1 MFVGTMTRVRVQC
14 KASHDLHNGARKGL
28 PMANVTEQRETGP
41 LKGLKV
47 IDLSHVMA
55 GPTFA
60 GLVGD
65 MGADVVKVEKI
76 PGGDDARRMVP
87 PTIADESAAF
97 LIMNRNKRGIALNLK
112 TEAGRGVLS
121 RLLKDADVLIENY
134 RLGTME
140 KMGFGYSALRALN
153 PKLIYCS
160 ISGFGRTGPYADR
173 GGFDLVAQ
181 GMSGLMSITGERPGC
196 PPMKAGAPVT
206 DITAG
211 ILACV
216 GVLAALHSR
225 ASTAQGQMV
234 DTSLFEAGIAHTYW
248 HSAICLATGQS
259 PGPMGTAHPLNAPY
273 QAFPASD
280 GWITV
285 GAANQENWLRLLE
298 ALGAPEL
305 GDDPRFANN
314 AERMRNLSVLTAALT
329 PLFQHRSLAE
339 WLRRLEDSGVPAGP
353 GLDIAQMHADPHA
366 IAREMIVET
375 THPTA
380 GKVKAIGLPIKFS
393 DTPGGVRK
401 AAPLLGQHTLEVL
414 REHGFSD
421 AEIEQMA
428 AQGAVHL
435 PVSAKKGATR

>member
-1 MFVGTMTRVRVQC
+1 MKNENKTRRI
-14 KASHDLHNGARKGL
+14 
-28 PMANVTEQRETGP
+28 GP
-41 LKGLKV
+41 LAGLKV
-47 IDLSHVMA
+47 VDLSHIMA
-55 GPTFA
+55 GPA
-60 GLVGD
+60 CSMLLVD
-65 MGADVVKVEKI
+65 MGADVIKVEKM

-87 PTIADESAAF
+87 PTVADESAAF

-112 TEAGRGVLS
+112 TEEGRGVLS

-134 RLGTME
+134 RRGTME
-140 KMGFGYSALRALN
+140 KMGFGYDALHALN

-181 GMSGLMSITGERPGC
+181 GMSGLMSITGEKPGC
-196 PPMKAGAPVT
+196 PPMKVGAPLT

-216 GVLAALHSR
+216 GVLAALHARES
-225 ASTAQGQMV
+225 SGLGQMV
-234 DTSLFEAGIAHTYW
+234 DTSLFEAGITHTYW
-248 HSAICLATGQS
+248 HSAICFATGQA

-305 GDDPRFANN
+305 RDDPRFVNN
-314 AERMRNLSVLTAALT
+314 AVRMRNLSQLTEALT
-329 PLFQHRSLAE
+329 PLFQRCTVAE
-339 WLRRLEDSGVPAGP
+339 WLHRLEESGVPAGP
-353 GLDIAQMHADPHA
+353 VLDIAQMHADPQA
-366 IAREMIVET
+366 LAREMIVET

-401 AAPLLGQHTLEVL
+401 PAPLFGQHTREVL
-414 REHGFSD
+414 HELGFSD
-421 AEIEQMA
+421 AEIDRMAELGAIQMPA
-428 AQGAVHL
+428 
-435 PVSAKKGATR
+435 STKKGATR

>member
-1 MFVGTMTRVRVQC
+1 M
-14 KASHDLHNGARKGL
+14 ASVTKQNG
-28 PMANVTEQRETGP
+28 NGP

-47 IDLSHVMA
+47 IDLSHIMA
-55 GPTFA
+55 GPA
-60 GLVGD
+60 CSMLLAD
-65 MGADVVKVEKI
+65 MGADVIKVEKI

-87 PTIADESAAF
+87 PTVAEESAAY

-134 RLGTME
+134 RRSTME
-140 KMGFGYSALRALN
+140 KMGFGFDALHALN

-196 PPMKAGAPVT
+196 PPMKAGPPVT

-216 GVLAALHSR
+216 GVLAAMHARES
-225 ASTAQGQMV
+225 SGQGQMV
-234 DTSLFEAGIAHTYW
+234 DTSLFEAGITHTYW
-248 HSAICLATGQS
+248 HSAICFATGQA

-314 AERMRNLSVLTAALT
+314 SQRMRNLPALTAALT
-329 PLFQHRSLAE
+329 PLFQRRSLAE
-339 WLRRLEDSGVPAGP
+339 WLRRLEECGVPAGP
-353 GLDIAQMHADPHA
+353 VLDIAQMHADPQA
-366 IAREMIVET
+366 LAREMIVET

-380 GKVKAIGLPIKFS
+380 GRVKSIGLPIKFS
-393 DTPGGVRK
+393 DTPGGVRS
-401 AAPLLGQHTLEVL
+401 AAPVFGQHTREVL
-414 REHGFSD
+414 HEHGFSE
-421 AEIEQMA
+421 AEIDQME
-428 AQGAVHL
+428 AQGAIQM
-435 PVSAKKGATR
+435 PASTKKGAPR

>member
-1 MFVGTMTRVRVQC
+1 ME
-14 KASHDLHNGARKGL
+14 
-28 PMANVTEQRETGP
+28 NVTQGKKTGP
-41 LKGLKV
+41 LEGLKV
-47 IDLSHVMA
+47 IDLSHIMA
-55 GPTFA
+55 GPA
-60 GLVGD
+60 CSMLLAD
-65 MGADVVKVEKI
+65 MGADVIKVEKM
-76 PGGDDARRMVP
+76 PGGDDARRAVP

-97 LIMNRNKRGIALNLK
+97 LIMNRNKRGIALDLK
-112 TEAGRGVLS
+112 TEAGRGVLT

-134 RLGTME
+134 RRGTME
-140 KMGFGYSALRALN
+140 KMGFGYDALHALN

-196 PPMKAGAPVT
+196 PPMKVGAPVT

-216 GVLAALHSR
+216 GILAALHAR
-225 ASTAQGQMV
+225 ESTGQGQMV
-234 DTSLFEAGIAHTYW
+234 DTSLFEAGITHTFW
-248 HSAICLATGQS
+248 HSAICFATGHA

-305 GDDPRFANN
+305 RDDPRFVNN
-314 AERMRNLSVLTAALT
+314 PARMRNLSLLTEALT
-329 PLFQHRSLAE
+329 PLFQRHSVAE
-339 WLRRLEDSGVPAGP
+339 WQRRLEEAGVPAGP
-353 GLDIAQMHADPHA
+353 VLDIAQMHADPQTL
-366 IAREMIVET
+366 AREMIVET

-393 DTPGGVRK
+393 DTPGGVRR
-401 AAPLLGQHTLEVL
+401 AAPVFGQHTWEVL
-414 REHGFSD
+414 REYGFSD
-421 AEIEQMA
+421 AEIDQMT
-428 AQGAVHL
+428 AQGAIQL
-435 PVSAKKGATR
+435 PASTKKGATR

>member
-28 PMANVTEQRETGP
+28 LMANVTEQRETGP
-41 LKGLKV
+41 LEGLKV

-55 GPTFA
+55 GATCA
-60 GLVGD
+60 MLLAD

-97 LIMNRNKRGIALNLK
+97 LMMNRNKRGVALDLK

-216 GVLAALHSR
+216 GVLAALHARESSGR
-225 ASTAQGQMV
+225 GQMV
-234 DTSLFEAGIAHTYW
+234 DTSLFEAGITHTYW
-248 HSAICLATGQS
+248 HSAICFATGKA
-259 PGPMGTAHPLNAPY
+259 PGPMGSAHPLNGPY

-285 GAANQENWLRLLE
+285 GAANQENWLRLLG
-298 ALGAPEL
+298 ALEAPEL
-305 GDDPRFANN
+305 RDDPRFVNN
-314 AERMRNLSVLTAALT
+314 AQRMNNLSVLTDALT
-329 PLFQHRSLAE
+329 PLFQKRSVAE
-339 WLRRLEDSGVPAGP
+339 WLLRLEECGVPAGP
-353 GLDIAQMHADPHA
+353 VLDIAQMHADPQA
-366 IAREMIVET
+366 LAREMIVET

-393 DTPGGVRK
+393 DTPGAVRK
-401 AAPLLGQHTLEVL
+401 AAPLMGEHTREVL
-414 REHGFSD
+414 LETGFSD

-428 AQGAVHL
+428 EQGAIQL
-435 PVSAKKGATR
+435 PATTKKGASQ